1 MILAVH
7 SDASYLSKTKA
18 WSHASRNFFLSENEP
33 SPCNDGAV
41 LTLAQI
47 IKNGMSSTAKAE
59 IAAQYMN
66 AHEAIP
72 L

>member
-1 MILAVH
+1 MILAVY
-7 SDASYLSKTKA
+7 SNASYLSETKTRSQA
-18 WSHASRNFFLSENEP
+18 GGHFFVLENNP
-33 SPCNDGAV
+33 SPQNNGPV